1 MKIRFFSAHL
11 VVAIVIVWAVIAS
24 SAALAQTAKPQA
36 IAKPTTAA
44 SKTVAEPGDEY
55 PRPPKPAKPYTI
67 GVLLPHLSSA
77 HFVGQAYGYIDE
89 AQKLGVKVILFE
101 AGGYE
106 HLDRQIAQ
114 IEDLIAQKV
123 NAIVMGAVSGP
134 GTVGAVDHA
143 ASVGIPVITCN
154 STSDSKYVVSRI
166 RSDDDTIGQMQAEL
180 MNKYL
185 QGKGNVVMLPGPA
198 GTSWAE
204 NRAAAF
210 KKRLAEKFPNVKV
223 IGMQYSLSSPV
234 DGLRIM
240 EDFLQ
245 TYPKINGVY
254 NGADTMAIGSAQA
267 VLASGNAGKIVITTT
282 DFQQDTEKFLRDGV
296 ITAAVI
302 QQTVVIGR
310 WGIRAAVNYLEKRP
324 VPANISVPLLQATKD
339 DVGKIDMRGI
349 RAPDGWKPP
358 TR

>member
-1 MKIRFFSAHL
+1 
-11 VVAIVIVWAVIAS
+11 
-24 SAALAQTAKPQA
+24 
-36 IAKPTTAA
+36 
-44 SKTVAEPGDEY
+44 
-55 PRPPKPAKPYTI
+55 
-67 GVLLPHLSSA
+67 
-77 HFVGQAYGYIDE
+77 
-89 AQKLGVKVILFE
+89 
-101 AGGYE
+101 
-106 HLDRQIAQ
+106 
-114 IEDLIAQKV
+114 
-123 NAIVMGAVSGP
+123 MGAVSGP
-134 GTVGAVDHA
+134 GTVGAVDNAFA
-143 ASVGIPVITCN
+143 AGVPVITCN
-154 STSDSKYVVSRI
+154 STSNSTHVVSRI
-166 RSDDDTIGQMQAEL
+166 RSDDDTIGQMQADL
-180 MNKYL
+180 MGQALK
-185 QGKGNVVMLPGPA
+185 GKGNIVMLPGPA

-210 KKRLAEKFPNVKV
+210 KKQLGQKFPNIKI

-245 TYPKINGVY
+245 TYPNINGVY

-267 VLASGNAGKIVITTT
+267 VLASGNAGKIAVTTT
-282 DFQQDTEKFLRDGV
+282 DFQSDTEKFLRSGV

-324 VPANISVPLLQATKD
+324 VPANISVPLLQATKGT
-339 DVGKIDMRGI
+339 VNSIDMRGV